1 MDALADHL
9 TVVVEGAIVQSKALN
24 DLSVIGAQ
32 VRLFRNYVKLIF
44 GA

>member
-9 TVVVEGAIVQSKALN
+9 VEGTIVQSKALN
-24 DLSVIGAQ
+24 DLKVIGAQ
-32 VRLFRNYVKLIF
+32 VRLFRSDVRLIF